1 MRVVEYI
8 QAHTNPGIL
17 LYLMI
22 AIANINYSGL
32 LDYALQAITGGLIW
46 FGFKVLGDWYDRR
59 QAMKNK
65 MASETTGANKQ

>member
-1 MRVVEYI
+1 MEAGKIIEQV
-8 QAHTNPGIL
+8 QTNYTGVM

-32 LDYALQAITGGLIW
+32 LDYALQAIVGGVVW

-59 QAMKNK
+59 QAGK
-65 MASETTGANKQ
+65 TTPSAKQKGDV